1 MRYDESSGEIFIT
14 SGELVAI
21 ARRSLSGSYSREE
34 NEPSYS
40 ASHAVSL
47 NYSFELCDGAF
58 TLIANVSSCEEN
70 SIYLT
75 FPVDSSATRPRREE
89 VKEARGE
96 AFIAGYI
103 LSKIGGYKDVY
114 INITYISHATGEENT
129 ISENIKASA
138 LEVFFNKCKG
148 AIESYAYPEIDRV
161 KRRLPSMKGVKFPYE
176 SVRAGQ
182 REIMSSVY
190 KNVARGGTL
199 FTSAPTG
206 TGKTVS
212 ILYPAIKAYGEG
224 RCEKIF
230 YLTPKTTTARSAED
244 CVNRLASSGAIIRA
258 VTLPSKERACA
269 RGVLC
274 RSQNKDCGVSI
285 SEGVSLGALKLFND
299 NTPTVTL
306 ERIREVAKEYNVC
319 PYELALTYSELCDIV
334 ICDINYLFNPD
345 VYIRRYF
352 TSGGNYAFLI
362 DEAHNLGDR
371 AREMYSADISVK
383 DLANIGNNELFG
395 ENSPIRL
402 ISREASDTLYDI
414 LFPYVK
420 EELYRDRD
428 DIVHGASHTS
438 DIPVTLYELFDALTP
453 RLEDLIYK
461 ENSSRDEEKE
471 ERLNALKEYYYK
483 VRAFARTLAEF
494 DTGYELFIFLDGEE
508 LRCRIFC
515 IDPSKP
521 IAKRLALG
529 KSATFFSGTLSP
541 MYYYRALLGG
551 DNSATMVE
559 VDSPFDNSQLSVSI
573 MDKIS
578 TRHSER
584 TRTLPAVLRTIAGT
598 VSAKRGKYMI
608 FSPSFEYSEQ
618 IYSAFIK
625 KYPKIRAILQRRD
638 MNSDEKRKFLSEFEE
653 KSDGYL
659 IGFCVMGGIYSEG
672 IDLVGDELIGAVI
685 VGIGIPSLSYE
696 REAIKEYYNDKY
708 EEGMQF
714 AYIYP
719 GVNRVLQASGRV
731 IRREDDRGVI
741 VLIDD
746 RFDDPIY
753 KTVIPKLWSNMQFI
767 QDAKE
772 LNDELKRFWEEGEQ

>member
-1 MRYDESSGEIFIT
+1 MRYDESSGEILIT
-14 SGELVAI
+14 SGELVTI
-21 ARRSLSGSYSREE
+21 ARRSLSGNYSREE

-40 ASHAVSL
+40 ASSLIPL
-47 NYSFELCDGAF
+47 NYSFELGESTF
-58 TLIANVSSCEEN
+58 TLMASVSSCEGN
-70 SIYLT
+70 SIYLS
-75 FPVDSSATRPRREE
+75 FPVDSSPKRPRREE
-89 VKEARGE
+89 IKEARGE

-103 LSKIGGYKDVY
+103 LSKIEGYKDIY

-129 ISENIKASA
+129 ISENVKVSA
-138 LEVFFNKCKG
+138 LEVFFNKCKK
-148 AIESYAYPEIDRV
+148 AVKDYAYPEIDRV
-161 KRRLPSMKGVKFPYE
+161 KNRLPSMKRVKFPYDN
-176 SVRAGQ
+176 VREGQ
-182 REIMSSVY
+182 REIMQRVY

-244 CVNRLASSGAIIRA
+244 CIKRLSSSGAIIRA
-258 VTLPSKERACA
+258 VTLPSKERACV

-274 RSQNKDCGVSI
+274 RSRDKDCVVSI
-285 SEGVSLGALKLFND
+285 SEGVSLGALKLFSD
-299 NTPTVTL
+299 NTPTVSL

-334 ICDINYLFNPD
+334 ICDINYLFNND

-352 TSGGNYAFLI
+352 TNGGDYAFLI

-371 AREMYSADISVK
+371 AREMYSSDISVS
-383 DLANIGNNELFG
+383 DLEGIGNNEIFPQD
-395 ENSPIRL
+395 SPIHL
-402 ISREASDTLYDI
+402 LSREAGATLYDI
-414 LFPYVK
+414 LFPYIK
-420 EELYRDRD
+420 EEIYRDRD
-428 DIVHGASHTS
+428 EIVHGASHLS
-438 DIPVTLYELFDALTP
+438 EIPASLYELFDSLPP

-461 ENSSRDEEKE
+461 EHSSRDEEKE
-471 ERLNALKEYYYK
+471 ERLNALKEYYYR
-483 VRAFARTLAEF
+483 VRAFARTLEEF
-494 DTGYELFIFLDGEE
+494 DTGYELFVFLDGEE

-521 IAKRLALG
+521 ISKRLALG

-551 DNSATMVE
+551 DNSAGMVE

-584 TRTLPAVLRTIAGT
+584 VRTLPAVIRTIAAT

-608 FSPSFEYSEQ
+608 FSPSFEYSEL
-618 IYSAFIK
+618 IYNAFIK
-625 KYPKIRAILQRRD
+625 KYPKIHAILQRKD
-638 MNSDEKRKFLSEFEE
+638 MASQEKRKFLSLFEE
-653 KSDGYL
+653 KSDNYL

-696 REAIKEYYNDKY
+696 REAIKAYYNDKY
-708 EEGMQF
+708 EEGVQF
-714 AYIYP
+714 AYVYP
-719 GVNRVLQASGRV
+719 GVNRVLQAAGRV

-767 QDAKE
+767 EDAKE
-772 LNDELKRFWEEGEQ
+772 LREELDKFWGEK